1 MNHCCKLFI
10 RFDFVCGYVST
21 NNSNGL
27 LVVFNN
33 NNAIGLS
40 SCIMSITINVS
51 ILFYHYMK
59 RFGIEKYS
67 TLRVLIAWIEIM
79 VFDFI
84 YGT

>member
-1 MNHCCKLFI
+1 
-10 RFDFVCGYVST
+10 
-21 NNSNGL
+21 
-27 LVVFNN
+27 
-33 NNAIGLS
+33 
-40 SCIMSITINVS
+40 MSITINVS